1 MATEIDAAARH
12 PSESGSQ
19 PPILEAE
26 HLQKSYSGK
35 PALRDLSFTLAP
47 GHILGFLGPNGA
59 GKTTSIRIL
68 TTILEPDAGH
78 FAVAGISSRYPERI
92 RSRIGVLQESQGYP
106 KEMTAIDYLT
116 YFGRHYGW
124 TASEAKRIGWAL
136 LEVVGLQHRAKSLI
150 GSYSRGMRQR
160 LGIARALVNDSAVV
174 FLDEPTLGLDPRGQQ
189 ELLVL
194 IRRIARERGAAVILC
209 SHLLSEI
216 ESVCDDVVILSVG
229 QVVAKGS
236 VTEVIGQARGN
247 GVRIQVPL
255 SAVAEAEQVLEALP
269 DVIRVVPKG
278 QGSGWIQ
285 VELLDSASGTAPED
299 DTVNNGI
306 LEALIQAKIPIL
318 TFEAEGS
325 RLQEVFLQLTEEAI
339 R

>member
-1 MATEIDAAARH
+1 MVSESHAAAGQ
-12 PSESGSQ
+12 PLEPITQ

-26 HLQKSYSGK
+26 HLQKAYGGRL
-35 PALRDLSFTLAP
+35 ALRDLSFSLAP
-47 GHILGFLGPNGA
+47 GRILGFLGPNGA

-68 TTILEPDAGH
+68 TTILEADGGH
-78 FAVAGISSRYPERI
+78 FTVAGISSRYPEQI
-92 RSRIGVLQESQGYP
+92 RARIGVLPESQGYP
-106 KEMTAIDYLT
+106 KEMTGLEYLA
-116 YFGRHYGW
+116 YFGQHYGW
-124 TASEAKRIGWAL
+124 TASEARRIGWAL
-136 LEVVGLQHRAKSLI
+136 LEVVGLQYRAKSLI

-160 LGIARALVNDSAVV
+160 LGIARALVNDPAVV

-194 IRRIARERGAAVILC
+194 IRRIARERGAAVVLC

-247 GVRIQVPL
+247 GVRVQVPL
-255 SAVAEAEQVLEALP
+255 SAVTQAEQVLEAMPNVLQ
-269 DVIRVVPKG
+269 VVPKG
-278 QGSGWIQ
+278 RGSGWLQ
-285 VELLDSASGTAPED
+285 VELLDRRSQD
-299 DTVNNGI
+299 DTGHNAV